1 MKTVPTGHP
10 VLSMSAVS
18 KDFKFGSLVKRSVHH
33 AVKSV
38 DLTLQ
43 GREILGLVGESG
55 SGKSTVGRMAI
66 GLAKPTSGK
75 VTVLGDDLSLLSKT
89 EMRQK
94 RRTMQM
100 IFQDSSNSL
109 NPRMSLNE
117 LLCEPLRVQGL
128 YTPEERGKRAASL
141 ADEVQLARKWLERR
155 PHEFSGGQRQR
166 ISIARALALEPELIV
181 ADEPVSALDVSVQ
194 ATVLNLLKD
203 IQEERKLSMVFI
215 SHDMAVVEFMSD
227 NVAVLYNG
235 GVVEYGPADSLF
247 ARPQNEYTKVLL
259 ASSPSL

>member
-1 MKTVPTGHP
+1 MKTVPSGHP

-18 KDFKFGSLVKRSVHH
+18 KDFKFGSFIKRSVHQ

-66 GLAKPTSGK
+66 GLARPTSGK

-89 EMRQK
+89 EMRLK

-235 GVVEYGPADSLF
+235 SVVEYGPAHALF
-247 ARPQNEYTKVLL
+247 ANPQNEYTKVLL
-259 ASSPSL
+259 ASTPSL